1 MIRLRDVRRLSRGL
15 RFRLTAIYA
24 VIFAILLVSVTTLL
38 RARLAAALDTQA
50 QAVLDQEWAAMKGY
64 LRIEPPPAIKTNWA
78 YWYYD
83 PHDPDEARIVLNI
96 KRIHQIADR
105 NGQIIPEYVPDGPPV
120 PARSSA
126 YASLFD
132 PPAAIQSKV
141 KQALALKPGADPAAY
156 WVKRHAQ
163 GEEYLIRSGIV
174 YDQEHLMPGRGLP
187 YYVSIGSSLRQYN
200 NILRQFTW
208 IYAGIIPGSLLLG
221 SLLGWFMSGRALTP
235 VRDVALAAQRISAS
249 NLSLRIP
256 ARQAGDEL
264 DYLILTFNRM
274 IDRIETSF
282 QQIKQFSTD
291 VSHELRTPITAIRGQ
306 LEVALFTAQT
316 TEQYREAMFNALQ
329 DIDRLSQ
336 IVRALLLLS
345 QAESGQLALQKSRL
359 DLAEAARDLVEQ
371 FQIPAE
377 GASLTLTS
385 EIPPSCPA
393 DVDRVQIERL
403 ITNLLSNAIK
413 FTPEGGRVTLR
424 LRRVPAEPGAGQPPH
439 REYIELV
446 VEDTGRGIAA
456 EHLPHIF
463 DRFYRVSG
471 PGGAPAADQGLGL
484 GLSFVAWIA
493 KAHHGRV
500 DVESSPGKG
509 ARFIVRLPAPGVG
522 SETAEFARPDT
533 NT

>member
-1 MIRLRDVRRLSRGL
+1 MVHLRDLRRLSRGL
-15 RFRLTAIYA
+15 RFRLTAVYA
-24 VIFAILLVSVTTLL
+24 LIFAILLISITTLL
-38 RARLAAALDTQA
+38 RARLAASLDAQA

-64 LRIEPPPAIKTNWA
+64 LRIEPPPEVKTNWA

-96 KRIHQIADR
+96 KRIHEVTDR
-105 NGQIIPEYVPDGPPV
+105 NGQVIPEYVQDGPPV
-120 PARSSA
+120 PAISSA

-132 PPAAIQSKV
+132 KPAEIQSKV
-141 KQALALKPGADPAAY
+141 KQALALKPGASPAAF
-156 WVKRHAQ
+156 WSKRYAQ
-163 GEEYLIRSGIV
+163 GEEFLIRSGIV
-174 YDQEHLMPGRGLP
+174 YDQEHLVPGHGLP
-187 YYVSIGSSLRQYN
+187 YYVAIGASLRQYN

-208 IYAGIIPGSLLLG
+208 IYAGVIPGSLLLG
-221 SLLGWFMSGRALTP
+221 SLLGWFVSGRALTP
-235 VRDVALAAQRISAS
+235 VRDVAQAAQRISGS
-249 NLSLRIP
+249 NLKLRIP
-256 ARQAGDEL
+256 ARNAGDEL

-274 IDRIETSF
+274 IDRLEASF
-282 QQIKQFSTD
+282 GQMKQFSTD

-316 TEQYREAMFNALQ
+316 TDQYREAMFNALQ

-359 DLAEAARDLVEQ
+359 DLAEIARDLVEQ

-377 GASLTLTS
+377 GAALTLTA

-403 ITNLLSNAIK
+403 ITNLLSNSIK

-424 LRRVPAEPGAGQPPH
+424 LRRVSPESEGSGAPQ

-446 VEDTGRGIAA
+446 IEDTGRGISA

-463 DRFYRVSG
+463 NRFYRVTG

-484 GLSFVAWIA
+484 GLSFVAWIV
-493 KAHHGRV
+493 KAHHGKI
-500 DVESSPGKG
+500 DVESTPGKG
-509 ARFIVRLPAPGVG
+509 ARFIVRLPAPGAA
-522 SETAEFARPDT
+522 SDTMEFARPAS
-533 NT
+533 